1 MKKLDK
7 VLLIDDSKADNFI
20 HKRVIKK
27 ADITDN
33 IIVKYSGQSALEY
46 LTTKVDGHYPTP
58 ELVFLDINMPG
69 MDGWEFLEEYEK
81 LEEAQRAGV
90 IVCMLTTSI
99 AEKDQQRANNYAKIS
114 SYRHK
119 PLTDQMLFEILETF
133 FPDRFSE

>member
-46 LTTKVDGHYPTP
+46 LTTKEDGHYPTP

-81 LEEAQRAGV
+81 LKEEQRAGI